1 MYRGKKCMRLPALF
15 LAMLLA
21 VALLSGCGKKQSE
34 TVTAQEEQKQTLPT
48 DEEQRRVIEENR
60 SLWAFEDPWDSPWYY
75 TIVDMDHNGLLEVLA
90 ATTQGSGIY
99 TYAHYYEVL
108 ADGSGLLN
116 LYHRDV
122 EIEGPDDWPEI
133 VRDSLDFY
141 YDAASDTYYYICEGV
156 TREGAARH
164 YYSLQALCLKDGIA
178 EWELLATKSV
188 EWTDSG
194 ETISCAD
201 PQGNY
206 INEFEYNEA
215 AEDRYEGLEKRS
227 VALFWT
233 DVENPMTET
242 DSEYEPPAEPVSETA
257 ADPAPSSSTLKVYKN
272 PTSEALAIGGKTW
285 FIAHAENADSIT
297 WQMVDPSG
305 NVYTPD
311 SAMAANPG
319 LQLQELPDDTLAV
332 SNVPLSVNGWGVQ
345 AVFKGDGTSAATTPA
360 FIYVGDFLK
369 NYDSVLQKYKTAF
382 TPGAVRN
389 LETASNLGVSEFIEY
404 SDHVGYAL
412 KDLNKDGIPELL
424 IAGIGTQEFGEQVIY
439 DLYTLENNSPKNI
452 ATSWARNRYYLRTD
466 SLIVNEG
473 SSGAAYSNVFLF
485 SVNKQGLS
493 PVEGIITYFPGDE
506 RDSCYH
512 QVGHCDYEPQQS
524 DQRISMEEYTSEW
537 NNYKAICYVPPLTTL
552 A

>member
-1 MYRGKKCMRLPALF
+1 MDKKKTFKRGFVL
-15 LAMLLA
+15 LLA
-21 VALLSGCGKKQSE
+21 VLLTASLLAGCGKGKSE
-34 TVTAQEEQKQTLPT
+34 TVSAPEVQTQTLPT
-48 DEEQRRVIEENR
+48 DADQRRIIEENR
-60 SLWAFEDPWDSPWYY
+60 SLWAFEDPYDSPWYY

-90 ATTQGSGIY
+90 ATTQGTGVY

-108 ADGSGLLN
+108 PDGNGLLN
-116 LYHRDV
+116 LYHRDM

-141 YDAASDTYYYICEGV
+141 YDSASDTYYYICEGV
-156 TREGAARH
+156 TREGAARQ
-164 YYSLQALCLKDGIA
+164 YYSLQALCLKDGVA

-188 EWTDSG
+188 EWTENG
-194 ETISCAD
+194 EVVSCAD

-206 INEFEYNEA
+206 INEFEYDEA
-215 AEDRYEGLEKRS
+215 AEERFEGLEKRS

-233 DVENPMTET
+233 DVENPMPET
-242 DSEYEPPAEPVSETA
+242 GSIPEETA
-257 ADPAPSSSTLKVYKN
+257 APAVAENASSDSPLKVYKN

-297 WQMVDPSG
+297 WQLVDPSG
-305 NVYTPD
+305 GVYTLD
-311 SAMAANPG
+311 AAMAANPG

-332 SNVPLSVNGWGVQ
+332 SSVPLSVNGWGVQ
-345 AVFKGDGTSAATTPA
+345 AVFEGSGDSVATTPA

-369 NYDSVLQKYKTAF
+369 AYDSVLQKYKTAF
-382 TPGAVRN
+382 APGTVRN
-389 LETASNLGVSEFIEY
+389 LETAFNLEISEFIEY

-424 IAGIGTQEFGEQVIY
+424 IAGIGAQEFGEQVIY

-485 SVNKQGLS
+485 SVNKEGLS

-524 DQRISMEEYTSEW
+524 DQKISMEEYTSEW